1 MIKKEC
7 RFTEFKQS
15 IFYLLSFTK
24 GQSNVF
30 LDYKRGHGEIIFS
43 PASATKVTE
52 TKNGKASGN
61 PGSPGPCDSSRGHCK
76 GCRLQAES
84 RRECCHRMRG
94 RTHPM
99 P

>member
-1 MIKKEC
+1 MIWLEAAQMQTNPCVIKKEC

-52 TKNGKASGN
+52 AKKWQSNW
-61 PGSPGPCDSSRGHCK
+61 
-76 GCRLQAES
+76 
-84 RRECCHRMRG
+84 
-94 RTHPM
+94 
-99 P
+99 